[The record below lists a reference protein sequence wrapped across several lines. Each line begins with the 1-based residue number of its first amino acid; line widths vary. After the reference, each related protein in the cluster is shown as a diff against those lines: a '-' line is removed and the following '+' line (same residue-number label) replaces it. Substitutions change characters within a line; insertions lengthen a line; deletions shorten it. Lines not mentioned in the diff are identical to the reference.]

1 MATHINLFIYD
12 RFFDAFAKL
21 PQAVQ
26 KKTREFMKKFR
37 ENPYSNAINYE
48 KINTFKDPNLR
59 TVRIDQTYRAII
71 HAPKEGS
78 NFHLLWVDNH
88 DEAMDWA
95 KNKVFEWNRETQAS
109 QVFEIEEKSF
119 TKENASTK
127 VDNASFLS
135 AFSNEQL
142 LKIGIPESYLET
154 VKTIN
159 DIDDL
164 EKYQPLLPVDAFDNL
179 FYLLDGLSIQS
190 IIEEIE
196 EGTNKD
202 EASGLSVNSQRNFV
216 LIDNDDKLDE
226 LLSGDFAK
234 WKIFLH
240 PSQNIVAYSNFKG
253 TVKVSGG
260 AGTGKTIAALHRLK
274 FLSRNIK
281 QGDKPIFFTTY
292 TKSLVN
298 NIEQSVNDLGIN
310 RENVIIK
317 NLHAYAIDF
326 AKQKNIISANT
337 RIIFEN
343 QEKELWQTALD
354 LNASTFDEYFFHEE
368 YNDVI
373 LFNNVKT
380 LDEYLRT
387 ARVGRTQRI
396 GRQDKID
403 IWTNIER
410 YKELKNKE
418 NKLSLNELI
427 VLLSDFLEQNPD
439 AKPFSHV
446 ICDELQDLSNI
457 ELRFI
462 RNLTPA
468 GENDLF
474 LVGDPL
480 QNIYNKQINFSKCS
494 INIRGK
500 RSKRLKVNY
509 RTTEEIKKLAIS
521 TIKEIPFDNFDG
533 EEESKNGYI
542 SLMHGDKPV
551 YMIFDSKE
559 EECQYVI
566 NYIKSAIAEKAI
578 RLNEICIAARTHQ
591 NLDSI
596 KNHLYQSN
604 ITYTYLSGE
613 PDQKIDNNLII
624 STFHN
629 TKGLEFKF
637 MILIGV
643 DKENTPYKPPYFM
656 GLDEIHQ
663 KTYIKSETSLLYVA
677 ISRAIGNLLIT
688 GTGMKSNIVKI

>member
-1 MATHINLFIYD
+1 MGTHINLFIYD

-37 ENPYSNAINYE
+37 ENPYSSAINYE
-48 KINTFKDPNLR
+48 KISTFKDPNLR
-59 TVRIDQTYRAII
+59 TVRIDQSFRAII
-71 HAPKEGS
+71 HAPKEGN

-109 QVFEIEEKSF
+109 QVFELEEKPSIQ
-119 TKENASTK
+119 ENKSNKAVENTFFST
-127 VDNASFLS
+127 
-135 AFSNEQL
+135 FSSEQL
-142 LKIGIPESYLET
+142 LKIGVPESYIDT
-154 VKTIN
+154 VKSFN

-164 EKYQPLLPVDAFDNL
+164 EKYQTLLPVDTFDNL
-179 FYLLDGLSIQS
+179 FYLLDGISIQS

-196 EGTNKD
+196 EGINKD
-202 EASGLSVNSQRNFV
+202 DNSGISVNSQRNFV
-216 LIDNDDKLDE
+216 LVENADKLDE

-253 TVKVSGG
+253 SVKVSGG

-274 FLSRNIK
+274 FLSKNLK
-281 QGDKPIFFTTY
+281 QGEKPILFTTY

-298 NIEQSVNDLGIN
+298 NIEQCVNDLGIS
-310 RENVIIK
+310 RENIIIK
-317 NLHAYAIDF
+317 NLHAFAVDF
-326 AKQKNIISANT
+326 AKQNDIITAKT
-337 RIIFEN
+337 RIIFDN
-343 QEKELWQTALD
+343 QEKELWQIALD
-354 LNASTFDEYFFHEE
+354 LNTSPFDEFFFHNE

-373 LFNNVKT
+373 LFNNIKT
-380 LDEYLRT
+380 VDEYLRT

-403 IWTNIER
+403 IWANIER

-418 NKLSLNELI
+418 NKISFNELMGI
-427 VLLSDFLEQNPD
+427 LSDFLEKTPE
-439 AKPFSHV
+439 AKPFSHI
-446 ICDELQDLSNI
+446 ICDELQDFSNI

-462 RNLTPA
+462 RNLVPDS
-468 GENDLF
+468 ENDLF

-480 QNIYNKQINFSKCS
+480 QNIYGKQINFSKCKIS
-494 INIRGK
+494 IRGK

-509 RTTEEIKKLAIS
+509 RTTEEIKQLAIA

-542 SLMHGDKPV
+542 SLLHGEKPAYLV
-551 YMIFDSKE
+551 FETKDA
-559 EECQYVI
+559 ECEYI
-566 NYIKSAIAEKAI
+566 ISFIKSIINQNAV

-591 NLDSI
+591 ILDSI
-596 KNHLYQSN
+596 KNHLYHSH
-604 ITYTYLSGE
+604 ISYTYLSGE
-613 PDQKIDNNLII
+613 PDQKIENNLVI

-629 TKGLEFKF
+629 TKGLEFKV
-637 MILIGV
+637 MILMGV
-643 DKENTPYKPPYFM
+643 DKENTPYKPPYFLA
-656 GLDEIHQ
+656 LDGSQQ
-663 KTYIKSETSLLYVA
+663 KLHFKAETSLLYVA
-677 ISRAIGNLLIT
+677 MSRAIGNLLIT
-688 GTGMKSNIVKI
+688 GTGEKCDLVKI

>member
-1 MATHINLFIYD
+1 MGTHINLFIYD

-21 PQAVQ
+21 PQAVK

-37 ENPYSNAINYE
+37 ENPYSSAINYE
-48 KINTFKDPNLR
+48 KISTFKDPNLR
-59 TVRIDQTYRAII
+59 TVRIDQSFRAII
-71 HAPKEGS
+71 HAPKEGN

-109 QVFEIEEKSF
+109 QVFEIEEKPSIQ
-119 TKENASTK
+119 ENKSNKA
-127 VDNASFLS
+127 VDNAF
-135 AFSNEQL
+135 FSTFSSEQL
-142 LKIGIPESYLET
+142 LKIGVPESYIDT
-154 VKTIN
+154 VKSFN

-164 EKYQPLLPVDAFDNL
+164 EKYQTLLPVDAFDNL
-179 FYLLDGLSIQS
+179 FYLLDGISIQS

-196 EGTNKD
+196 EGINKD
-202 EASGLSVNSQRNFV
+202 DNSGISVNSQRNFV
-216 LIDNDDKLDE
+216 LVENADKLDE

-253 TVKVSGG
+253 SVKVSGG

-274 FLSRNIK
+274 FLSKNLK
-281 QGDKPIFFTTY
+281 QGEKPILFTTY

-298 NIEQSVNDLGIN
+298 NIEQCVNDLGIS
-310 RENVIIK
+310 RENIIIK
-317 NLHAYAIDF
+317 NLHAFAVDF
-326 AKQKNIISANT
+326 AKQNDIINAKT
-337 RIIFEN
+337 RIIFDN
-343 QEKELWQTALD
+343 QEKELWQIALD
-354 LNASTFDEYFFHEE
+354 LNTSPFDEFFFHDE

-373 LFNNVKT
+373 LFNNIKT
-380 LDEYLRT
+380 VDEYLRT

-403 IWTNIER
+403 IWANIER

-418 NKLSLNELI
+418 NKISFNELMGI
-427 VLLSDFLEQNPD
+427 LSDFLEKTSE
-439 AKPFSHV
+439 AKPFSHI
-446 ICDELQDLSNI
+446 ICDELQDFSNI

-462 RNLTPA
+462 RNLVPD

-480 QNIYNKQINFSKCS
+480 QNIYGKLINFSKCK

-509 RTTEEIKKLAIS
+509 RTTEEIKRLAIA

-542 SLMHGDKPV
+542 SLLHGEKPAYLV
-551 YMIFDSKE
+551 FETKDA
-559 EECQYVI
+559 ECEYI
-566 NYIKSAIAEKAI
+566 ISFIKSIINQNAV

-591 NLDSI
+591 ILDSI
-596 KNHLYQSN
+596 KNHLYHSH
-604 ITYTYLSGE
+604 ISYTYLSGE
-613 PDQKIDNNLII
+613 PDQKIENNLVI

-629 TKGLEFKF
+629 TKGLEFKV
-637 MILIGV
+637 MILMGV
-643 DKENTPYKPPYFM
+643 DKENTPYKPPYFLA
-656 GLDEIHQ
+656 LDGSQQKIHF
-663 KTYIKSETSLLYVA
+663 KAETSLLYVA
-677 ISRAIGNLLIT
+677 MSRAIGNLLIT
-688 GTGMKSNIVKI
+688 GTGEKCDLVKI

>member
-21 PQAVQ
+21 PQVVQ

-48 KINTFKDPNLR
+48 KINTFKDPYLR

-71 HAPKEGS
+71 HAPKEG
-78 NFHLLWVDNH
+78 NNYHLLWVDNH

-109 QVFEIEEKSF
+109 QVFEIEEKKFLPENKSLEVGETSF
-119 TKENASTK
+119 FS
-127 VDNASFLS
+127 S
-135 AFSNEQL
+135 FSNEQL
-142 LKIGIPESYLET
+142 LKIGIPETYLET

-164 EKYQPLLPVDAFDNL
+164 EKFQSLLPVDAFNNL

-196 EGTNKD
+196 EGINKD
-202 EASGLSVNSQRNFV
+202 EPGLSVNSQRNFV
-216 LIDNDDKLDE
+216 LIENDDKLDE

-253 TVKVSGG
+253 SVKVSGG

-274 FLSRNIK
+274 FLSKSIK
-281 QGDKPIFFTTY
+281 QGDKPILFTTY
-292 TKSLVN
+292 TRSLVN
-298 NIEQSVNDLGIN
+298 NLEQYVNDLGIKKDYV
-310 RENVIIK
+310 VIQ
-317 NLHAYAIDF
+317 NLHAYAVEF
-326 AKQKNIISANT
+326 AKQKNLISPKT

-343 QEKELWQTALD
+343 QEKEMWQTALE
-354 LNASTFDEYFFHEE
+354 LNASTYDEFFFHDEY
-368 YNDVI
+368 NNVI

-380 LDEYLRT
+380 LEGYLKT
-387 ARVGRTQRI
+387 ARVGRTQKI

-410 YKELKNKE
+410 FKKLKQKE

-427 VLLSDFLEQNPD
+427 VQLSDFLEINLD

-446 ICDELQDLSNI
+446 ICDELQDFSNI

-468 GENDLF
+468 GGNDLF

-480 QNIYNKQINFSKCS
+480 QNIYNKQINFSKCL

-509 RTTEEIKKLAIS
+509 RTTEEIKRLAIS
-521 TIKEIPFDNFDG
+521 TITEIPFDNFDG
-533 EEESKNGYI
+533 EEESKKGYI
-542 SLMHGDKPV
+542 SLMHGDKPE
-551 YMIFDSKE
+551 YMVFNTKE

-566 NYIKSAIAEKAI
+566 NYIKSSIAKNTF
-578 RLNEICIAARTHQ
+578 RLNEICIATRTHQ

-596 KNHLYQSN
+596 RAHLFHSN
-604 ITYTYLSGE
+604 ISYTYLSGE
-613 PDQKIDNNLII
+613 PGQKIDNNLII

-629 TKGLEFKF
+629 TKGLEFRA
-637 MILIGV
+637 MILMGV
-643 DKENTPYKPPYFM
+643 DNENTPYKPQYYAA
-656 GLDEIHQ
+656 LDIVQQ
-663 KTYIKSETSLLYVA
+663 KKHIKSETSLLYVA
-677 ISRAIGNLLIT
+677 MSRAISMLLIT
-688 GTGMKSNIVKI
+688 GTGEKCNLVKV

>member
-1 MATHINLFIYD
+1 MATHINLFVYEK
-12 RFFDAFAKL
+12 FFDAFANV
-21 PQAVQ
+21 PQAIQ
-26 KKTREFMKKFR
+26 KKTREFMRKFK
-37 ENPYSNAINYE
+37 ENPFSDAINYE
-48 KINTFKDPNLR
+48 KITTFKDPLMR
-59 TVRIDQTYRAII
+59 TVRIGDSYRAII
-71 HAPKEGS
+71 HAPKEG
-78 NFHLLWVDNH
+78 NNYHLLWVDHH
-88 DEAMDWA
+88 DEAMEWA
-95 KNKVFEWNRETQAS
+95 KNKVFEWNRETQAY
-109 QVFEIEEKSF
+109 QVFEIKESVAAKEELINPVKKSF
-119 TKENASTK
+119 
-127 VDNASFLS
+127 FS
-135 AFSNEQL
+135 AFTTEQL
-142 LKIGIPESYLET
+142 LKIGVPESHVDI
-154 VKTIN
+154 VKSIN

-164 EKYQPLLPVDAFDNL
+164 EKYQSLLPVDAFDNL
-179 FYLLDGLSIQS
+179 FYLLDGLSLQS

-196 EGTNKD
+196 EGTNQD
-202 EASGLSVNSQRNFV
+202 ETSGLSVNSQRNFV
-216 LIDNDDKLDE
+216 LIDNDEKLDE

-253 TVKVSGG
+253 SVKVSGG

-274 FLSRNIK
+274 FLSKNSN

-298 NIEQSVNDLGIN
+298 NIEQCVNDLGIN

-317 NLHAYAIDF
+317 NLHAYAIEF
-326 AKQKNIISANT
+326 AKQNNLILSNT

-354 LNASTFDEYFFHEE
+354 LNASAFDEFFFHDE

-373 LFNNVKT
+373 LLNNVKT

-387 ARVGRTQRI
+387 ARVGRTQKI
-396 GRQDKID
+396 GRQDKIE

-410 YKELKNKE
+410 YKELKHKE
-418 NKLSLNELI
+418 NKLSLNELF
-427 VLLSDFLEQNPD
+427 VLLSDFLEKNPE

-446 ICDELQDLSNI
+446 ICDELQDFSNI

-462 RNLTPA
+462 RNLTPI

-480 QNIYNKQINFSKCS
+480 QNIYNKQINFSKCL

-509 RTTEEIKKLAIS
+509 RTTEEIKRLAIS

-533 EEESKNGYI
+533 EEESINGYV
-542 SLMHGDKPV
+542 SLMHGDKPIYLV
-551 YMIFDSKE
+551 FDSKD
-559 EECQYVI
+559 EECKYIVDF
-566 NYIKSAIAEKAI
+566 IKSLIGKNI
-578 RLNEICIAARTHQ
+578 VRLNEICIAARTHQ

-596 KNHLYQSN
+596 KNHLFHSN
-604 ITYTYLSGE
+604 ISYTYLSGE

-629 TKGLEFKF
+629 TKGLEFKA
-637 MILIGV
+637 MILMGV
-643 DKENTPYKPPYFM
+643 DKENTPYKPSHFM
-656 GLDEIHQ
+656 VLDEAQQ
-663 KTYIKSETSLLYVA
+663 KLHIKAEASLLYVA
-677 ISRAIGNLLIT
+677 MSRAIGNLLIT
-688 GTGMKSNIVKI
+688 GTGVKCSLIKI